1 VDSGTGDVVGVE
13 GHCCAGGISSTAL
26 YGRWSR
32 SIVERTKLIHDIGA
46 WVLFGVC
53 RQLVAWRKLCICN
66 DRAMSVN
73 LSAMQLKGLD
83 CRQMVAQGL
92 AQIGIKPNTPRLEIA
107 ESALI
112 DDLEKSATLVHSLGD
127 MGVRVAIDDLGTGF
141 SSLQYLKPA
150 HQRLENQMVVCA

>member
-1 VDSGTGDVVGVE
+1 
-13 GHCCAGGISSTAL
+13 
-26 YGRWSR
+26 
-32 SIVERTKLIHDIGA
+32 
-46 WVLFGVC
+46 VLFGVC
-53 RQLVAWRKLCICN
+53 RQLAAWRKLRICN

-112 DDLEKSATLVHSLGD
+112 DDLEKSVTLVHSLGD